1 MRDLDKQFGIV
12 SVLFLTVMAIS
23 PVKEYFRQWR
33 RYQHSYNDYLQTL
46 PQRLSPVR
54 LELKQIWNPELE
66 VIDRCTSCHLGINE
80 PALKDA
86 PQPFTTHPAMY
97 HEPERFGCTPCH
109 QGQGL
114 ATNVNESFG
123 YSKYWDEPIFPRP
136 FSESSC
142 GTCHHEVPVK
152 GAPLLNKGRELL
164 VEYSC
169 TSCHEIKGIGKK
181 FTPRLDGIGGKV
193 SRGWLIRWLSGPAT
207 VSPSTRMP
215 DFHLSAE
222 ETELLADFLMSFKRF
237 PEAGEELQPLPKV
250 LQKDIPEKLSER
262 GETLFRE
269 ARCISCHLVDGKG
282 GSGAQEIATI
292 SSKASLT
299 WIYNFIKDPRR
310 LQPGIPMPQYNFS
323 PEDLQAVT
331 AYIASEFVD
340 FDAPESADT
349 ATHIPD
355 PNYYEKGLALFNK
368 FNCRGCH
375 ILENVPTSE
384 GFGPALSNMRQKP
397 FYQLEFGNKDIPRT
411 KEHYIIEK
419 MRDPRG
425 FLENA
430 RMPGF
435 QLDEQDILALTTA
448 LLSFQERPVPKS
460 YTVEENQ
467 SPQIPLAG
475 EFGQL
480 MKKYQCLACHRIN
493 GNGSNIAPDLSL
505 SGSKLRPEWI
515 RNYFKLPYT
524 IRPILTERMPNF
536 YMSDQE
542 IDLLSRYISMV
553 LRDDSLELK
562 QNMIFEQIEVEQG
575 RKLYYNTFA
584 CQACHQIGGSGGY
597 VGPPLDNLSGRL
609 QTGWVYERLKN
620 PHKFDPDVLEPNLN
634 LTDQEAGA
642 LAAFLLAE
650 GKGK

>member
-1 MRDLDKQFGIV
+1 MRDLNKQFGIV
-12 SVLFLTVMAIS
+12 SLIFLTVMAIS
-23 PVKEYFRQWR
+23 PAKEYFRQWR
-33 RYQHSYNDYLQTL
+33 RYQRSYNDYLQTL

-54 LELKQIWNPELE
+54 LELKQVWNPELD
-66 VIDRCTSCHLGINE
+66 VTDRCTTCHLGINE

-114 ATNVNESFG
+114 ATNVTESFG
-123 YSKYWDEPIFPRP
+123 FSKYWDEPIFPRP

-142 GTCHHEVPVK
+142 GTCHHDVSVK
-152 GAPLLNKGRELL
+152 GVSLLERGRELL

-169 TSCHEIKGIGKK
+169 ASCHEIKGIGKK
-181 FTPRLDGIGGKV
+181 FTPRLDGIGLKV
-193 SRGWLIRWLSGPAT
+193 SREWLVRWLSDPAK

-215 DFHLSAE
+215 NFHLTTE
-222 ETELLADFLMSFKRF
+222 ESDLLADFLLSFTHM
-237 PEAGEELQPLPKV
+237 PEEEELMPLPAA
-250 LQKDIPEKLSER
+250 LQSDILEELSGH
-262 GETLFRE
+262 GETLFRQ
-269 ARCISCHLVDGKG
+269 ARCISCHLVNEKG
-282 GSGAQEIATI
+282 GSKAPEIGTI

-299 WIYNFIKDPRR
+299 WIYNFIKDPQR

-323 PEDLQAVT
+323 PKDIQAVT
-331 AYIASEFVD
+331 AYIASEFID
-340 FDAPESADT
+340 FDAPEPADT
-349 ATHIPD
+349 ASHIPD

-368 FNCRGCH
+368 YNCRGCH
-375 ILENVPTSE
+375 SLENVPISE
-384 GFGPALSNMRQKP
+384 GFGPALSNMRKKP
-397 FYQLEFGNKDIPRT
+397 FYQLEFGNKDIPHT

-419 MRDPRG
+419 LKDPRG

-430 RMPGF
+430 RMPSF
-435 QLDEQDILALTTA
+435 QLSEQDILAITTA
-448 LLSFQERPVPKS
+448 LLSFQEQPYPKS

-467 SPQIPLAG
+467 SLQIPIAG

-493 GNGSNIAPDLSL
+493 GNGSNMAPDLSL

-515 RNYFKLPYT
+515 RNYFNLPYT

-542 IDLLSRYISMV
+542 IDLLSGYISMV
-553 LRDDSLELK
+553 FRDDSLELK
-562 QNMIFEQIEVEQG
+562 KNMNLDQIEVEQG
-575 RKLYYNTFA
+575 RKLYYNTFG
-584 CQACHQIGGSGGY
+584 CQACHQIGDRGGY
-597 VGPPLDNLSGRL
+597 VGPPLDNLSKRL
-609 QTGWVYERLKN
+609 QPGWVYEKLKN

-634 LTDQEAGA
+634 LTDQEAEA

-650 GKGK
+650 KKGT